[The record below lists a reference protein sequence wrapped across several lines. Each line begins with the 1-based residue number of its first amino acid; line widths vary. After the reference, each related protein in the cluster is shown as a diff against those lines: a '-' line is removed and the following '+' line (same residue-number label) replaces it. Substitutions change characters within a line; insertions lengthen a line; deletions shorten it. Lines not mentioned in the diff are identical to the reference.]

1 MKNHLH
7 TPVAALLLL
16 ALSLPLPL
24 SIASCGKR
32 GEAPETIGQ
41 TDTAAESAVMVET
54 ESETETPRAQYPDG
68 LPEKSFDGEDFTVL
82 GYNAT
87 IGYLDAEEL
96 TGDVMGDSLYNR
108 NLHVSE
114 RFGVDLE
121 YLDGGEYW
129 TITRLCQSA
138 VASGDDTYQLIASH
152 VIEMGISIAAGI
164 YQPMNDLPYVD
175 FADPWWSKSC
185 TEDLAYHGKTYLAVG
200 DLDLSAVAKAACI
213 VYNKDLA
220 AAFALPNIYDTVRA
234 GRWTRDEL
242 IRLCEGTYMDV
253 NGDGEK
259 DKDDQYGFSLDS
271 KGDVNTYL
279 WAFGK
284 KVMTKNASGEYD
296 DTFYDEK
303 LVSIVE
309 WLYDVKN
316 NSEFVWTDPNWNSG
330 YHAFM
335 REKTLLAHCH
345 LEKTQWEMRELDV
358 DYAILPMPKWDET
371 QRDYHTNVDGSHD
384 IQGVLITARDK
395 DFVGLI
401 TTALNAESW
410 KSVTLPYC
418 ETTLKYK
425 GARDKDSLEMIDITL
440 AGRIFDF
447 GFVYGGWGEAFWL
460 QFCINDN
467 QSKDITSYVEKNKNA
482 WNKAMA
488 DVFATFDEYT
498 KE

>member
-16 ALSLPLPL
+16 ALPLSL

-68 LPEKSFDGEDFTVL
+68 LPEKRFDGEDFTVL

-164 YQPMNDLPYVD
+164 YQPVNDLPYVD

-200 DLDLSAVAKAACI
+200 RRRSRSVRGRQSRLYRLQQGSRGGLRSAEHLRHGPRGQV
-213 VYNKDLA
+213 
-220 AAFALPNIYDTVRA
+220 
-234 GRWTRDEL
+234 
-242 IRLCEGTYMDV
+242 
-253 NGDGEK
+253 
-259 DKDDQYGFSLDS
+259 DQG
-271 KGDVNTYL
+271 
-279 WAFGK
+279 
-284 KVMTKNASGEYD
+284 
-296 DTFYDEK
+296 
-303 LVSIVE
+303 
-309 WLYDVKN
+309 
-316 NSEFVWTDPNWNSG
+316 
-330 YHAFM
+330 
-335 REKTLLAHCH
+335 
-345 LEKTQWEMRELDV
+345 
-358 DYAILPMPKWDET
+358 
-371 QRDYHTNVDGSHD
+371 
-384 IQGVLITARDK
+384 
-395 DFVGLI
+395 
-401 TTALNAESW
+401 
-410 KSVTLPYC
+410 
-418 ETTLKYK
+418 
-425 GARDKDSLEMIDITL
+425 
-440 AGRIFDF
+440 
-447 GFVYGGWGEAFWL
+447 
-460 QFCINDN
+460 
-467 QSKDITSYVEKNKNA
+467 
-482 WNKAMA
+482 
-488 DVFATFDEYT
+488 
-498 KE
+498 